1 MKAIKVREL
10 NKYIKKYVAM
20 DYLLSNIDVEGEV
33 SNLTKHSNGNYYLT
47 LKDETSSI
55 RAVVYYTDVENLEY
69 EPFEGDSVIAG
80 GAVAI
85 FEKDASVTFFIRKLR
100 SKGSGNIKEAYERLK
115 EKLEAEGLFVKSDK
129 RLKAFPQKVGVVTS
143 KTGAAIQDIINVIKR
158 RNSAIDIILF
168 PTLVQGDGAVQNIME
183 GLKYFEHSD
192 VDVVIVGR
200 GGGSYEDLVAFND
213 EGIARYIHSM
223 SKIVISAVG
232 HEIDYVI
239 SDFVA
244 DFRAPTPSSAA
255 EIISL
260 SKDELKQHLDLS
272 FNIIK
277 NNILEKIEQNKSN
290 LLQEKIYLFGKCNE
304 RCNFE
309 RREVNFIKRILNSNI
324 PNINKTKDELN
335 ESLISLNKKL
345 DKVYFDK
352 KREWLSLSSILKLDI
367 FKARKNEL
375 KLINRYFSNHRIKTC
390 IYDEQ
395 YKLNYLKSRID
406 SIIYSKLRY
415 ERKNILNLDLI
426 NKKKFLLSSIE
437 YNKKFLDKSK
447 DQVNLR
453 IEAKLNKIKNEVLKN
468 GENLRSTK
476 FSNIYV
482 LDNKGKIITSIKQVK
497 NNQIMSINFK
507 DGTVKSK
514 IFNIEEK

>member
-309 RREVNFIKRILNSNI
+309 RREVNFIKRILNS
-324 PNINKTKDELN
+324 
-335 ESLISLNKKL
+335 
-345 DKVYFDK
+345 
-352 KREWLSLSSILKLDI
+352 
-367 FKARKNEL
+367 
-375 KLINRYFSNHRIKTC
+375 
-390 IYDEQ
+390 
-395 YKLNYLKSRID
+395 
-406 SIIYSKLRY
+406 
-415 ERKNILNLDLI
+415 
-426 NKKKFLLSSIE
+426 
-437 YNKKFLDKSK
+437 
-447 DQVNLR
+447 
-453 IEAKLNKIKNEVLKN
+453 
-468 GENLRSTK
+468 
-476 FSNIYV
+476 
-482 LDNKGKIITSIKQVK
+482 
-497 NNQIMSINFK
+497 
-507 DGTVKSK
+507 
-514 IFNIEEK
+514 

>member
-69 EPFEGDSVIAG
+69 EPFEGDSVIAS
-80 GAVAI
+80 GAIAI
-85 FEKDASVTFFIRKLR
+85 FEKDASVTFFIRKLH

-129 RLKAFPQKVGVVTS
+129 RLKAFPQKIGVVTS

-168 PTLVQGDGAVQNIME
+168 PTLVQGEGAVQNILE
-183 GLKYFEHSD
+183 GLKYFEQSD

-200 GGGSYEDLVAFND
+200 GGGSYEDLIAFND

-223 SKIVISAVG
+223 NKIVISAVG

-255 EIISL
+255 EI
-260 SKDELKQHLDLS
+260 
-272 FNIIK
+272 
-277 NNILEKIEQNKSN
+277 
-290 LLQEKIYLFGKCNE
+290 
-304 RCNFE
+304 
-309 RREVNFIKRILNSNI
+309 V
-324 PNINKTKDELN
+324 
-335 ESLISLNKKL
+335 
-345 DKVYFDK
+345 
-352 KREWLSLSSILKLDI
+352 
-367 FKARKNEL
+367 
-375 KLINRYFSNHRIKTC
+375 
-390 IYDEQ
+390 
-395 YKLNYLKSRID
+395 
-406 SIIYSKLRY
+406 
-415 ERKNILNLDLI
+415 
-426 NKKKFLLSSIE
+426 
-437 YNKKFLDKSK
+437 
-447 DQVNLR
+447 
-453 IEAKLNKIKNEVLKN
+453 
-468 GENLRSTK
+468 
-476 FSNIYV
+476 
-482 LDNKGKIITSIKQVK
+482 
-497 NNQIMSINFK
+497 
-507 DGTVKSK
+507 
-514 IFNIEEK
+514 